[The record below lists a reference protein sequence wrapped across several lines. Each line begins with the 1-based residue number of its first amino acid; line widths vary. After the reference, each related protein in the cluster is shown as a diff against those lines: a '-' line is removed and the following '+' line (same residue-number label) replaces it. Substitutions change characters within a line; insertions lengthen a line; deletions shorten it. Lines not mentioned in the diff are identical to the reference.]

1 MAIRNGLKRMRT
13 PVILGVLIVSTLSA
27 IAFVG
32 KSLASW
38 HCQGPKRNT
47 GGCRS
52 CDLGSRMRISTYP
65 LLAMNIAKG

>member
-47 GGCRS
+47 GAVGRAILGRGCGYLPIHCLR
-52 CDLGSRMRISTYP
+52 
-65 LLAMNIAKG
+65 